1 MSAGITSQQ
10 SQVKPVTPMTPETT
24 ITVPPLGLRRSPS
37 PPSPSFVEAG
47 RMQTI
52 SPLEPA
58 ERGTPQVTGPSRLTS
73 VGQLTVKPNQP
84 LLKSVKDNNLPQ
96 GTAAST
102 QRLIAEKLA
111 QKESATSLKPDIMK
125 DKPYTGQSIVGWR
138 KWAKRHKN
146 TAYSRYPACN
156 EAVNTHISKVLWDLE
171 NKKPKALSEQK
182 VYGDFMK
189 DWKETQYR
197 QRPPS
202 APLMESIRL
211 INNVSLPQ
219 DIVTKLEISGWDAT
233 KCCDPTLPYSEK
245 KLAKVPPNLKGSSK
259 DPDSELENDSEEVA
273 LAQAKQQQRGS
284 SLDMAITLID
294 DPEDED
300 IQSSGQSSRQASSA
314 AEAVITSPK
323 KALPPLASF
332 QPPKPPRVVVSQNE
346 ESEAAAS
353 VSHHLHGIP
362 SIGSEKASRIGGVA
376 KSAEQLTEK
385 TESTNLFHQDDN
397 SLSNRPPSPYSSSSS
412 SSKSG
417 KRIATKDLRR
427 ALHKVKKLDAL
438 SGKHSTQL
446 EDQGGQVLAQTQR
459 LDNIERAVGEQASNS
474 YNFAMELEA
483 HTTFLKKQDLALAQ
497 LRNDNQ
503 ALRACLQDVLY
514 PLAQAVNTMHKSTK
528 RDKKTL
534 EANAKRAK
542 KELEEFEA
550 AGRNAEAVKRGTRN
564 LGQILRAPQGDR
576 MDMD

>member
-10 SQVKPVTPMTPETT
+10 SQVKPVTPRTPETT
-24 ITVPPLGLRRSPS
+24 ITVPPLGVRHSPS
-37 PPSPSFVEAG
+37 PPSPSFVEAD

-52 SPLEPA
+52 SLLKPT
-58 ERGTPQVTGPSRLTS
+58 ERGTPQMTGPSRLTS

-96 GTAAST
+96 VTTASM
-102 QRLIAEKLA
+102 QRLIAEKLS
-111 QKESATSLKPDIMK
+111 QKELVTSLKPDIMK
-125 DKPYTGQSIVGWR
+125 DKPYTGQSITGWR

-146 TAYSRYPACN
+146 PAYSRYPACN
-156 EAVNTHISKVLWDLE
+156 EAVNTHISKVLWDSE

-189 DWKETQYR
+189 DWKETQYW

-202 APLMESIRL
+202 APMMESIRL
-211 INNVSLPQ
+211 INNASLPQ

-233 KCCDPTLPYSEK
+233 KCCDPTLPHSEK
-245 KLAKVPPNLKGSSK
+245 KSARVPPNLKGSSK
-259 DPDSELENDSEEVA
+259 DPESESENDSDEVA
-273 LAQAKQQQRGS
+273 LAQTKQQQRGS
-284 SLDMAITLID
+284 SFDMAITLID

-300 IQSSGQSSRQASSA
+300 IQSSGQSPRQASSA
-314 AEAVITSPK
+314 AEAVITSPR

-332 QPPKPPRVVVSQNE
+332 QPPKPPRVVTSQNE

-353 VSHHLHGIP
+353 ASHHFQGIP
-362 SIGSEKASRIGGVA
+362 SVGPEKASRIGGVA
-376 KSAEQLTEK
+376 KSVEQLTKK
-385 TESTNLFHQDDN
+385 TESANLVHQDVN
-397 SLSNRPPSPYSSSSS
+397 SLSNRSPSPYSSPSSTS
-412 SSKSG
+412 NSG
-417 KRIATKDLRR
+417 KLISTKDLRR
-427 ALHKVKKLDAL
+427 ALHKVKKLGVL

-446 EDQGGQVLAQTQR
+446 EDQGGQLLAQTQR
-459 LDNIERAVGEQASNS
+459 LDNIERAVGEQVSNS

-503 ALRACLQDVLY
+503 ALRACLQDVLF
-514 PLAQAVNTMHKSTK
+514 PLAQAVNAMHKSTK

-550 AGRNAEAVKRGTRN
+550 AGRNAEAVKRGTQN
-564 LGQILRAPQGDR
+564 LGQVLRAPQGDR
-576 MDMD
+576 MDMN

>member
-24 ITVPPLGLRRSPS
+24 IT
-37 PPSPSFVEAG
+37 
-47 RMQTI
+47 
-52 SPLEPA
+52 
-58 ERGTPQVTGPSRLTS
+58 
-73 VGQLTVKPNQP
+73 
-84 LLKSVKDNNLPQ
+84 SVKDNNLPQ

>member
-1 MSAGITSQQ
+1 M
-10 SQVKPVTPMTPETT
+10 
-24 ITVPPLGLRRSPS
+24 
-37 PPSPSFVEAG
+37 
-47 RMQTI
+47 
-52 SPLEPA
+52 
-58 ERGTPQVTGPSRLTS
+58 TGPSRLTS

-111 QKESATSLKPDIMK
+111 QKESATSLKPEIMK
-125 DKPYTGQSIVGWR
+125 DKPYTGQLIVGWR

-146 TAYSRYPACN
+146 PAYSRYPACN

-202 APLMESIRL
+202 APMMESIRL
-211 INNVSLPQ
+211 INNGSLPQ

-233 KCCDPTLPYSEK
+233 KCCDPTLPHSEK
-245 KLAKVPPNLKGSSK
+245 KLARVPPNLKRSSK
-259 DPDSELENDSEEVA
+259 DPESESENDSEKVD

-284 SLDMAITLID
+284 SFDNAISFID

-323 KALPPLASF
+323 RALPPLTTF
-332 QPPKPPRVVVSQNE
+332 QPPNPPRVVTSQNDD
-346 ESEAAAS
+346 SEAAES
-353 VSHHLHGIP
+353 
-362 SIGSEKASRIGGVA
+362 ASRHLQGISSAGTEKVSSLGGVA
-376 KSAEQLTEK
+376 NSAQQLTKK
-385 TESTNLFHQDDN
+385 TESTNFVHQDVN
-397 SLSNRPPSPYSSSSS
+397 SLSNRPPSPYSSFPS

-417 KRIATKDLRR
+417 KRISTKDLRR

-438 SGKHSTQL
+438 SGTHSTQL
-446 EDQGGQVLAQTQR
+446 EDQGGQLLAQTQR
-459 LDNIERAVGEQASNS
+459 LDNIERAVGEQVSNS

-503 ALRACLQDVLY
+503 ALRACLQDVLL
-514 PLAQAVNTMHKSTK
+514 PLAQAVNAMHKSTK
-528 RDKKTL
+528 RDKKIL
-534 EANAKRAK
+534 EANVKRAK

-564 LGQILRAPQGDR
+564 LGQVLRAPQGDR